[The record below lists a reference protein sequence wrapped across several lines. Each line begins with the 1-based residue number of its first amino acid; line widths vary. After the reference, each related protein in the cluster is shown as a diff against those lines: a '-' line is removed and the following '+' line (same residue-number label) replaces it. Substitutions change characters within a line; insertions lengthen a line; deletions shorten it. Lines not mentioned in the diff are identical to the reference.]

1 MEPNFP
7 DTTQDP
13 RGFGGTEDPEPQEN
27 ADGSI
32 DATPE
37 EQEQYDLLTV
47 RARKIMFG
55 KAKDDVLT
63 MLGSAESPAQ
73 GIGQAGAM
81 IMKTLYQAA
90 KQNGMDIESD
100 VMIEAGTEVA
110 DDLNELG
117 KSAGVFEYDSQEEEN
132 KEMEDAMLWGVK
144 YYGDGMVTGNE
155 ISPEMQKEAQR
166 VTAEGIE
173 SEGGPQRKEDPIGE
187 GVKQAMGPPGGQPGG
202 QPGAAPPPG
211 GLVAGAM

>member
-7 DTTQDP
+7 DTTEDP
-13 RGFGGTEDPEPQEN
+13 RGFGGTEDPEPKEN

-37 EQEQYDLLTV
+37 EQEQYDLLTI
-47 RARKIMFG
+47 RARKVMFG
-55 KAKDDVLT
+55 PGKDDVLA
-63 MLGSAESPAQ
+63 MLGSSESPAQ

-81 IMKTLYQAA
+81 IMKSLYQAA
-90 KQNGMDIESD
+90 KNSGMDIPAD

-117 KSAGVFEYDSQEEEN
+117 KSAGVFEYDSKEEEN
-132 KEMEDAMLWGVK
+132 SELADSMLWGVK
-144 YYGDGMVTGNE
+144 YYGDGMVTAGE
-155 ISPEMQKEAQR
+155 ITPEMQKEAQR

-173 SEGGPQRKEDPIGE
+173 SEGGPKRKPDPIGE
-187 GVKQAMGPPGGQPGG
+187 GVSQAMGGPQPGQRPGQAPGGIVSG
-202 QPGAAPPPG
+202 QMPGAA
-211 GLVAGAM
+211 